1 MPSIRLTGDIAHI
14 TEGTRAQAAD
24 LNLTLAED
32 GFPVAVT
39 IRKGPLEVLTEAE
52 SGAIFC
58 GSRAEFFRGLTML
71 AARFDE
77 RPFRVRETPALD
89 LLGAML
95 DCSRNAVPTMEAA
108 KTFLRRLSRMGYNA
122 VLLYTEDT
130 YEVAGRPYFG
140 YLRGRFSQAELR
152 ELDQYADALG
162 IEMIP
167 CIQTLGH
174 MARALRWPCME
185 DVRDTDDVLLLD
197 EEKTYALIEEM
208 IVSASRPFATRRIH
222 IGMDE
227 AYGLGRGKYMDRHG
241 YVPQSELM
249 QKHLARIGDIL
260 KKHGLHAM
268 MWSDMYFHMAQ
279 PGNAA
284 AYPAGCTLS
293 EAIVAAAPLFS
304 PQETVE
310 AFERALAHEPDAVI
324 CTHVSNVFGAIL
336 PIERI
341 AQLCRGASVPL
352 IIDASQ
358 SAGSLPID
366 FSALAPAFLAMPGH
380 KGLYGPQGTGL
391 LLCGSDALPLIEGG
405 TGSESLRQSM
415 PDFLPDRLEAGT
427 HNVPGIAGLEA
438 GIAFVRAQRP
448 ERILH
453 HSRALIRRAGEGLGK
468 IPNVHGFLSL
478 EASLQAGVLSFT
490 VDGLSP
496 ESVAEEMAK
505 RGIALRAGLH
515 CAPFAHKTVGTLPDG
530 TVRLSASAFNRESE
544 IDTFLSSLRAIAA
557 GQAKN

>member
-1 MPSIRLTGDIAHI
+1 M
-14 TEGTRAQAAD
+14 
-24 LNLTLAED
+24 
-32 GFPVAVT
+32 
-39 IRKGPLEVLTEAE
+39 
-52 SGAIFC
+52 
-58 GSRAEFFRGLTML
+58 
-71 AARFDE
+71 
-77 RPFRVRETPALD
+77 
-89 LLGAML
+89 
-95 DCSRNAVPTMEAA
+95 
-108 KTFLRRLSRMGYNA
+108 
-122 VLLYTEDT
+122 
-130 YEVAGRPYFG
+130 
-140 YLRGRFSQAELR
+140 
-152 ELDQYADALG
+152 
-162 IEMIP
+162 
-167 CIQTLGH
+167 
-174 MARALRWPCME
+174 
-185 DVRDTDDVLLLD
+185 
-197 EEKTYALIEEM
+197 
-208 IVSASRPFATRRIH
+208 
-222 IGMDE
+222 
-227 AYGLGRGKYMDRHG
+227 
-241 YVPQSELM
+241 
-249 QKHLARIGDIL
+249 
-260 KKHGLHAM
+260 
-268 MWSDMYFHMAQ
+268 
-279 PGNAA
+279 
-284 AYPAGCTLS
+284 
-293 EAIVAAAPLFS
+293 
-304 PQETVE
+304 
-310 AFERALAHEPDAVI
+310 
-324 CTHVSNVFGAIL
+324 
-336 PIERI
+336 
-341 AQLCRGASVPL
+341 PL

-448 ERILH
+448 ERILL

-468 IPNVHGFLSL
+468 IPNVHGFLSR

-530 TVRLSASAFNRESE
+530 TVRLSVSAFNRESE